1 MCGIFGAVIAKD
13 SGLRPPGQ
21 LEQSVER
28 LFRLSESR
36 GKEAAGLAIT
46 NDDALA
52 VYKAAVSAREMMK
65 ERGYKSFVR
74 EATGGGTNGVAFI
87 GHSRLVTDG
96 TREVNKNNQ
105 PVLARGIVGIH
116 NGIIVNHAQ
125 LWERHANLERQ
136 FEVDS
141 EIIFALIRAGLER
154 GQTLYEATRATFA
167 ELEGAASIAALF
179 EDQDQLLLATNNG
192 SLYYRHAPATGTF
205 VFASESYILDQFAG
219 QHDAV
224 LGGSTTVHVRAGEG
238 VAVELGDLS
247 VTRFALTGPAAREAR
262 RDGASGAN
270 AHARHRA
277 LLDRAAPDPAPRP
290 EPAPLDLP
298 RLHARFPYTSMTTR
312 LRRCRRCVLPETM
325 PFVDFDATGLCAY
338 CRNHKPLHVH
348 GTDAL
353 EQLVAPYRRTD
364 GRPDCIVGVSGGRD
378 SMFGLHYIKSVLKM
392 NPVAYTYDWGMVTD
406 LARRNTSRIC
416 GKLGIE
422 HILVSA
428 NIPQKREY
436 IRKNVDAWLAR
447 PSLGTIPLFMAGDK
461 AYFYHLT
468 QAKKQLGVELSFLCE
483 NPLERTDFKTG
494 FAGVRPIVHD
504 PDHAYTLPIRHK
516 LDLFAFY
523 AKEFATNRRYLNASL
538 LDSAK
543 AFAYYYMIKRDYQ
556 NLYRYVQWEEENVAS
571 TLINQYDFELAEDTQ
586 TTWRIGDG
594 TAAFYNYIYY
604 AIAGMTENDTF
615 RSNQIRNGA
624 IARDR
629 ALELLDRDSRPR
641 FPSIHWY
648 LRTIGMRRSI
658 EDVLETIARAPKL
671 YAR

>member
-13 SGLRPPGQ
+13 SELRAPAH
-21 LEQSVER
+21 LEQSLER

-36 GKEAAGLAIT
+36 GKEAAGLAIS

-52 VYKAAVSAREMMK
+52 VYKAAIPAREMLK

-74 EATGGGTNGVAFI
+74 EAAGGGVNGLAFI

-116 NGIIVNHAQ
+116 NGIIVNHAK
-125 LWERHANLERQ
+125 LWERHTDLRRQ
-136 FEVDS
+136 FDVDS
-141 EIIFALIRAGLER
+141 EVIFALIRAGLER
-154 GQTLYEATRATFA
+154 GQPLVEATRATFS

-192 SLYYRHAPATGTF
+192 SLYYRYAPATGTF

-219 QHDAV
+219 QHASI
-224 LGGSTTVHVRAGEG
+224 LGGSATVHVRPGEG
-238 VAVELGDLS
+238 VVVALADLTVQRFTLGGD
-247 VTRFALTGPAAREAR
+247 AAPAASTPRNGHAR
-262 RDGASGAN
+262 R
-270 AHARHRA
+270 RV
-277 LLDRAAPDPAPRP
+277 LDRAAPDPAPQP
-290 EPAPLDLP
+290 QAPPVDLS
-298 RLHARFPYTSMTTR
+298 RLRARFPHVAMRDR
-312 LRRCRRCVLPETM
+312 LKRCRRCVLPETM
-325 PFVDFDATGLCAY
+325 PFVDFDDTGLCAY
-338 CRNHKPLHVH
+338 CRNHRPAPPH
-348 GTDAL
+348 GAEAL
-353 EQLVAPYRRTD
+353 ERLVAPFRRTD
-364 GRPDCIVGVSGGRD
+364 GRPDCVVAVSGGRD
-378 SMFGLHYIKSVLKM
+378 SMYGLHYVKSVLKL

-406 LARRNTSRIC
+406 LARRNVSRIC

-428 NIPQKREY
+428 DIPQKREF

-461 AYFYHLT
+461 AFFYYLNQT
-468 QAKKQLGVELSFLCE
+468 AQQLGVELQFLCE

-494 FAGVRPIVHD
+494 FAGVPPVDHH
-504 PDHAYTLPIRHK
+504 PDHVARIPLRRQ
-516 LDLFAFY
+516 LDLIRFFAR
-523 AKEFATNRRYLNASL
+523 EFASNRRYLNASL
-538 LDSAK
+538 IDSAK
-543 AFAYYYMIKRDYQ
+543 AFAFYYLIKRDYH
-556 NLYRYVQWEEENVAS
+556 NVYRYVQWDEETIEK
-571 TLINQYDFELAEDTQ
+571 TLIGTYDFELAEDTQ

-615 RSNQIRNGA
+615 RSNQIRAGA
-624 IARDR
+624 ITRDR
-629 ALELLDRDSRPR
+629 ALELLERDSKPR
-641 FPSIHWY
+641 FPSIDWY
-648 LRTIGMRRSI
+648 LRTIGMQRGI
-658 EDVLETIARAPKL
+658 EDVLDVIERAPKL